1 MPSAKIIVRE
11 LLTTIATMALIC
23 AFISTASA
31 EEGAQ
36 NSIKIKTVVLDAGH
50 GGKDTGAISKNGAI
64 KEKDITLSVALKLG
78 KMINSN
84 YPDVKVVYTRKRDEY
99 IELSKRAEIANR
111 NKADLFISIHV
122 NSQKG
127 TTATGTETFVMGTHK
142 SSSNFEICK
151 LENSVI
157 VLEEDYQSKYEGFD
171 PNSPESYIIF
181 SLLQNTHLEQ
191 SLKFA
196 ALIQD
201 NFKLGPIKVNR
212 GVKQGG
218 LLVLW
223 KTTMPAVLTEIGFI
237 SNPAESNQLRRDA
250 VQSQIAA
257 RIFNAFAKYK
267 TDYEGGAPKLIPDN
281 EMPSQ
286 SAEQQEAAVES
297 AEQQKA
303 AVESTEQ
310 QEATVANAE
319 WQEATVANA
328 DRQEATVAETA
339 VQDEQPEAKGE
350 QEAKRQ
356 PEAKGQPAASGKA
369 YRIQILSVTKVLP
382 AGAPD
387 LKGRRDAYYIY
398 ANKAYKYCI
407 GEYATREEA
416 AADLPKI
423 RKQFSGAFIIFAE
436 K

>member
-297 AEQQKA
+297 AEQQD
-303 AVESTEQ
+303 
-310 QEATVANAE
+310 ATVANAE
-319 WQEATVANA
+319 RQEATVANA
-328 DRQEATVAETA
+328 DRQEATVESAERQEATVAESA
-339 VQDEQPEAKGE
+339 VQDEQP
-350 QEAKRQ
+350 EAKRQ
-356 PEAKGQPAASGKA
+356 PEAKGQPEASGKA

>member
-50 GGKDTGAISKNGAI
+50 GGKDTGAISKNGVI

-237 SNPAESNQLRRDA
+237 SNPAESNQLKRDA

-297 AEQQKA
+297 AE
-303 AVESTEQ
+303 
-310 QEATVANAE
+310 
-319 WQEATVANA
+319 
-328 DRQEATVAETA
+328 RQETSVAETA
-339 VQDEQPEAKGE
+339 VLNEQPKAKG
-350 QEAKRQ
+350 QPEAKRQ
-356 PEAKGQPAASGKA
+356 PAAKGQPAASGKA

>member
-11 LLTTIATMALIC
+11 LLTTIATIALIC

-286 SAEQQEAAVES
+286 SAEQQDASVASAEQQEAAVES
-297 AEQQKA
+297 
-303 AVESTEQ
+303 
-310 QEATVANAE
+310 
-319 WQEATVANA
+319 A

-339 VQDEQPEAKGE
+339 VQNEQPD
-350 QEAKRQ
+350 AKRQ
-356 PEAKGQPAASGKA
+356 PEAKGQPEASGKA

-407 GEYATREEA
+407 GEYATREAA

>member
-1 MPSAKIIVRE
+1 MPSAKILVRE

-297 AEQQKA
+297 AEQQ
-303 AVESTEQ
+303 
-310 QEATVANAE
+310 EATVASAE
-319 WQEATVANA
+319 
-328 DRQEATVAETA
+328 RQEATVAESA
-339 VQDEQPEAKGE
+339 IQDEQP
-350 QEAKRQ
+350 EAKRQ

>member
-201 NFKLGPIKVNR
+201 NFKLGPIKINR

-286 SAEQQEAAVES
+286 SAEQQEAAVAS
-297 AEQQKA
+297 A
-303 AVESTEQ
+303 EQ
-310 QEATVANAE
+310 QEATVASAE

-328 DRQEATVAETA
+328 DRQEATVANAEQQDATVAETA
-339 VQDEQPEAKGE
+339 VQDEQPEAK
-350 QEAKRQ
+350 RQ
-356 PEAKGQPAASGKA
+356 PEAKGQPEASGKA

>member
-297 AEQQKA
+297 AEQQ
-303 AVESTEQ
+303 
-310 QEATVANAE
+310 EATVESAE
-319 WQEATVANA
+319 
-328 DRQEATVAETA
+328 RQEATVAESA
-339 VQDEQPEAKGE
+339 VQDEQP
-350 QEAKRQ
+350 EAKRQ

-407 GEYATREEA
+407 GEYATREAA

>member
-11 LLTTIATMALIC
+11 LLTTIATMAIIC

-31 EEGAQ
+31 EEGVQ

-286 SAEQQEAAVES
+286 SAEQQDAAVES
-297 AEQQKA
+297 AEQQD
-303 AVESTEQ
+303 
-310 QEATVANAE
+310 ATVANAE
-319 WQEATVANA
+319 W
-328 DRQEATVAETA
+328 QEATVAETA
-339 VQDEQPEAKGE
+339 VQDEQPEAKG
-350 QEAKRQ
+350 QPEAKRQ
-356 PEAKGQPAASGKA
+356 PDAKRQLAASGKA

>member
-11 LLTTIATMALIC
+11 LLTTIATIALIC
-23 AFISTASA
+23 AFIFTASA

-297 AEQQKA
+297 AEQQ
-303 AVESTEQ
+303 
-310 QEATVANAE
+310 EATVESAE
-319 WQEATVANA
+319 
-328 DRQEATVAETA
+328 RQEATVAESA
-339 VQDEQPEAKGE
+339 VQDEQPEAK
-350 QEAKRQ
+350 RQ
-356 PEAKGQPAASGKA
+356 PAAKGQPAASGKA

>member
-297 AEQQKA
+297 AEQQ
-303 AVESTEQ
+303 
-310 QEATVANAE
+310 EATVAS
-319 WQEATVANA
+319 A
-328 DRQEATVAETA
+328 DRQEATVTETA

-382 AGAPD
+382 AEAPD

>member
-286 SAEQQEAAVES
+286 SAEQQEAAVAS
-297 AEQQKA
+297 A
-303 AVESTEQ
+303 EQ
-310 QEATVANAE
+310 QEATVESAE
-319 WQEATVANA
+319 
-328 DRQEATVAETA
+328 RQEATVAETA
-339 VQDEQPEAKGE
+339 VLNEQP
-350 QEAKRQ
+350 EAKRQ

>member
-237 SNPAESNQLRRDA
+237 SNPAESNQLKRDA

-297 AEQQKA
+297 
-303 AVESTEQ
+303 TEQ

-319 WQEATVANA
+319 WQETS
-328 DRQEATVAETA
+328 VAETA
-339 VQDEQPEAKGE
+339 VLNEQP
-350 QEAKRQ
+350 EAKRQ

>member
-237 SNPAESNQLRRDA
+237 SNPAESNQLKRDA

-297 AEQQKA
+297 AEQQ
-303 AVESTEQ
+303 
-310 QEATVANAE
+310 
-319 WQEATVANA
+319 EATVANA
-328 DRQEATVAETA
+328 DRQDATVAESA
-339 VQDEQPEAKGE
+339 VQDEQPEAK
-350 QEAKRQ
+350 RQ
-356 PEAKGQPAASGKA
+356 PAAKGQPAASGKA

>member
-50 GGKDTGAISKNGAI
+50 GGKDTGAISKNGVI

-297 AEQQKA
+297 AEQQ
-303 AVESTEQ
+303 
-310 QEATVANAE
+310 
-319 WQEATVANA
+319 EATVANA
-328 DRQEATVAETA
+328 DRQDATVAESA
-339 VQDEQPEAKGE
+339 VQDEQPEAK
-350 QEAKRQ
+350 RQ
-356 PEAKGQPAASGKA
+356 PAAKGQPAASGKA

>member
-297 AEQQKA
+297 AEQQDA
-303 AVESTEQ
+303 TVASAEQ
-310 QEATVANAE
+310 QEATVANADR
-319 WQEATVANA
+319 QETTVASA

-339 VQDEQPEAKGE
+339 VQNEQPD
-350 QEAKRQ
+350 AKRQ

>member
-286 SAEQQEAAVES
+286 SAEQQDATVASAERQEVAVES
-297 AEQQKA
+297 AEQQ
-303 AVESTEQ
+303 
-310 QEATVANAE
+310 EAN
-319 WQEATVANA
+319 
-328 DRQEATVAETA
+328 VAETA
-339 VQDEQPEAKGE
+339 VQNEQP
-350 QEAKRQ
+350 EAKRQ

>member
-111 NKADLFISIHV
+111 NKAELFISIHV

-286 SAEQQEAAVES
+286 SAEQQDASVVS
-297 AEQQKA
+297 AE
-303 AVESTEQ
+303 
-310 QEATVANAE
+310 
-319 WQEATVANA
+319 
-328 DRQEATVAETA
+328 RQEATVAESA
-339 VQDEQPEAKGE
+339 VQDEQP
-350 QEAKRQ
+350 EAKRQ

>member
-237 SNPAESNQLRRDA
+237 SNPAESNQLKRDA

-297 AEQQKA
+297 AEQQD
-303 AVESTEQ
+303 
-310 QEATVANAE
+310 ATVAS
-319 WQEATVANA
+319 A
-328 DRQEATVAETA
+328 DRQEATVAESA
-339 VQDEQPEAKGE
+339 VQDEQPEAK
-350 QEAKRQ
+350 RQ
-356 PEAKGQPAASGKA
+356 PAAKGQPAASGKA

-382 AGAPD
+382 AEAPD

>member
-201 NFKLGPIKVNR
+201 NFRLGPIKVNR

-286 SAEQQEAAVES
+286 STEQQDAAVESAERQEAAVES
-297 AEQQKA
+297 AE
-303 AVESTEQ
+303 
-310 QEATVANAE
+310 
-319 WQEATVANA
+319 
-328 DRQEATVAETA
+328 RQEATVAETA
-339 VQDEQPEAKGE
+339 VLNEQP
-350 QEAKRQ
+350 EAKRQ
-356 PEAKGQPAASGKA
+356 PEAKGQPEASGKA

>member
-50 GGKDTGAISKNGAI
+50 GGKDTGAISKNGVI

-250 VQSQIAA
+250 VQSQIAT

-297 AEQQKA
+297 
-303 AVESTEQ
+303 TEQ
-310 QEATVANAE
+310 QEATVAS
-319 WQEATVANA
+319 A
-328 DRQEATVAETA
+328 DRQETSVAEP
-339 VQDEQPEAKGE
+339 VVLNEQPKAKG
-350 QEAKRQ
+350 QPEAKRQ

-382 AGAPD
+382 AEAPD

-407 GEYATREEA
+407 GEYATREAA

>member
-281 EMPSQ
+281 EIPSQ
-286 SAEQQEAAVES
+286 SAEQQE
-297 AEQQKA
+297 A

-319 WQEATVANA
+319 WQEATVESAEQQEA
-328 DRQEATVAETA
+328 TVESAERQEATVAESA
-339 VQDEQPEAKGE
+339 VQDEQPD
-350 QEAKRQ
+350 AKRQ
-356 PEAKGQPAASGKA
+356 PEAKGQPEASGKA

>member
-297 AEQQKA
+297 AEQQEA
-303 AVESTEQ
+303 AVES
-310 QEATVANAE
+310 AE
-319 WQEATVANA
+319 
-328 DRQEATVAETA
+328 RQEATVAESA
-339 VQDEQPEAKGE
+339 VQDEQP
-350 QEAKRQ
+350 EAKRQ
-356 PEAKGQPAASGKA
+356 PEAKGQPEAKRQPEALGKA

>member
-23 AFISTASA
+23 AFIFTASA

-297 AEQQKA
+297 
-303 AVESTEQ
+303 TEQ
-310 QEATVANAE
+310 QEATVAS
-319 WQEATVANA
+319 A
-328 DRQEATVAETA
+328 DRQETSVAETA
-339 VQDEQPEAKGE
+339 VLNEQPEAKG
-350 QEAKRQ
+350 QPDAKRQ
-356 PEAKGQPAASGKA
+356 PEAKGQPEASGKA

>member
-297 AEQQKA
+297 AEQQ
-303 AVESTEQ
+303 
-310 QEATVANAE
+310 EATVASAE
-319 WQEATVANA
+319 
-328 DRQEATVAETA
+328 RQEATVAETA
-339 VQDEQPEAKGE
+339 VQDE
-350 QEAKRQ
+350 Q

>member
-297 AEQQKA
+297 AEQQD
-303 AVESTEQ
+303 
-310 QEATVANAE
+310 ATVAS
-319 WQEATVANA
+319 A
-328 DRQEATVAETA
+328 DRQEATVAESA

>member
-1 MPSAKIIVRE
+1 MYMVRKTLIAAVLMMSTVLAFAAKKQGFTLVI
-11 LLTTIATMALIC
+11 
-23 AFISTASA
+23 
-31 EEGAQ
+31 
-36 NSIKIKTVVLDAGH
+36 DAGH
-50 GGKDTGAISKNGAI
+50 GGHDAGALGAISK
-64 KEKDITLSVALKLG
+64 EKNINLNVALAFG
-78 KMINSN
+78 RYVERNC
-84 YPDVKVVYTRKRDEY
+84 PDVNVVYTRKTDVFVTLLE
-99 IELSKRAEIANR
+99 RANIANR

-297 AEQQKA
+297 
-303 AVESTEQ
+303 TEQ
-310 QEATVANAE
+310 
-319 WQEATVANA
+319 QEATVANA

-356 PEAKGQPAASGKA
+356 AEAKGQPAASGKA

>member
-303 AVESTEQ
+303 AVES
-310 QEATVANAE
+310 AE
-319 WQEATVANA
+319 
-328 DRQEATVAETA
+328 RQEATVAETA
-339 VQDEQPEAKGE
+339 VLNE
-350 QEAKRQ
+350 Q

-407 GEYATREEA
+407 GEYATREAA

>member
-297 AEQQKA
+297 AEQQ
-303 AVESTEQ
+303 
-310 QEATVANAE
+310 EATVASAE
-319 WQEATVANA
+319 
-328 DRQEATVAETA
+328 RQEATVAETA
-339 VQDEQPEAKGE
+339 VLNEQP
-350 QEAKRQ
+350 EAKRQ
-356 PEAKGQPAASGKA
+356 PEASGKA

>member
-297 AEQQKA
+297 AEQQ
-303 AVESTEQ
+303 
-310 QEATVANAE
+310 EATVASAE
-319 WQEATVANA
+319 
-328 DRQEATVAETA
+328 RQEATVAESA
-339 VQDEQPEAKGE
+339 VQDEQPEAK
-350 QEAKRQ
+350 RQ
-356 PEAKGQPAASGKA
+356 PEASGKA

>member
-297 AEQQKA
+297 AEQQD
-303 AVESTEQ
+303 
-310 QEATVANAE
+310 ATVANAE
-319 WQEATVANA
+319 W
-328 DRQEATVAETA
+328 QEATVAETA
-339 VQDEQPEAKGE
+339 VQDEQPEAK
-350 QEAKRQ
+350 RQ
-356 PEAKGQPAASGKA
+356 PEAKGQPEASGKA

-407 GEYATREEA
+407 GEYATREAA

>member
-281 EMPSQ
+281 EIPSQ
-286 SAEQQEAAVES
+286 SAEQ
-297 AEQQKA
+297 
-303 AVESTEQ
+303 
-310 QEATVANAE
+310 
-319 WQEATVANA
+319 QEATVANA
-328 DRQEATVAETA
+328 DRQDATVAESA
-339 VQDEQPEAKGE
+339 LQDEQP
-350 QEAKRQ
+350 EAKRQ

>member
-297 AEQQKA
+297 AEQQ
-303 AVESTEQ
+303 
-310 QEATVANAE
+310 EATVAS
-319 WQEATVANA
+319 A
-328 DRQEATVAETA
+328 DRQEATVAESA
-339 VQDEQPEAKGE
+339 VQDEQP
-350 QEAKRQ
+350 EAKRQ

>member
-23 AFISTASA
+23 AFIPTASA

-297 AEQQKA
+297 AEQQDA
-303 AVESTEQ
+303 TVES
-310 QEATVANAE
+310 AE
-319 WQEATVANA
+319 
-328 DRQEATVAETA
+328 RQEATVAETA
-339 VQDEQPEAKGE
+339 VQNEQPD
-350 QEAKRQ
+350 AKRQ
-356 PEAKGQPAASGKA
+356 PEAKGQPEASGKA

-407 GEYATREEA
+407 GEYATREAA

>member
-297 AEQQKA
+297 AEQQ
-303 AVESTEQ
+303 
-310 QEATVANAE
+310 EATVASAE
-319 WQEATVANA
+319 
-328 DRQEATVAETA
+328 RQEATVAETA
-339 VQDEQPEAKGE
+339 VQDEQP
-350 QEAKRQ
+350 EAKRQ

-407 GEYATREEA
+407 GEYATREAA

>member
-23 AFISTASA
+23 AFIPTASA

-281 EMPSQ
+281 EMPSH

-297 AEQQKA
+297 AEQQ
-303 AVESTEQ
+303 
-310 QEATVANAE
+310 EATVASAE
-319 WQEATVANA
+319 
-328 DRQEATVAETA
+328 RQEATVAETA
-339 VQDEQPEAKGE
+339 VLNE
-350 QEAKRQ
+350 Q
-356 PEAKGQPAASGKA
+356 PEAKGQPEASGKA

>member
-286 SAEQQEAAVES
+286 STEQQEAAVES
-297 AEQQKA
+297 AEQ
-303 AVESTEQ
+303 
-310 QEATVANAE
+310 
-319 WQEATVANA
+319 QEATVANA
-328 DRQEATVAETA
+328 DRQEATVAESA
-339 VQDEQPEAKGE
+339 VQDEQPEAK
-350 QEAKRQ
+350 R
-356 PEAKGQPAASGKA
+356 QPAASGKA

-407 GEYATREEA
+407 GEYATREAA

>member
-297 AEQQKA
+297 AEQQ
-303 AVESTEQ
+303 
-310 QEATVANAE
+310 EATVAS
-319 WQEATVANA
+319 A

-339 VQDEQPEAKGE
+339 VQNEQPD
-350 QEAKRQ
+350 
-356 PEAKGQPAASGKA
+356 AKGQPAASGKA

-407 GEYATREEA
+407 GEYATREAA

>member
-11 LLTTIATMALIC
+11 LLTTIATIALIC

-297 AEQQKA
+297 AEQQ
-303 AVESTEQ
+303 
-310 QEATVANAE
+310 EATVASAE
-319 WQEATVANA
+319 
-328 DRQEATVAETA
+328 RQEATVAETA
-339 VQDEQPEAKGE
+339 VQDEQPEAK
-350 QEAKRQ
+350 R
-356 PEAKGQPAASGKA
+356 QPAASGKA

>member
-11 LLTTIATMALIC
+11 LLTTIATIALIC

-286 SAEQQEAAVES
+286 SAEQQ
-297 AEQQKA
+297 
-303 AVESTEQ
+303 
-310 QEATVANAE
+310 
-319 WQEATVANA
+319 
-328 DRQEATVAETA
+328 DATVAESA
-339 VQDEQPEAKGE
+339 VQDEQP
-350 QEAKRQ
+350 EAKRQ
-356 PEAKGQPAASGKA
+356 PEAKGQPEAKRQPEALGKA